1 MKTWMAGILGILMIG
16 PWGRPGG
23 APKYEWK
30 HDPGRELALVADGT
44 TVWAYHFA
52 SKDNWPFFHPLSLPG
67 GPVLTGL
74 SPADHPWH
82 RALWFSWKFINGVNY
97 WEFKDLKDPASEPAG
112 RTEFTGREDVKIS
125 ADGAAIAMKI
135 DYRYAGAVVMR
146 EERLIRVGMPRAD
159 GSYAIDWRG
168 TFIALDR
175 DVELNKDTGYAGLF
189 FRGSPKLA
197 QPRYLNS
204 EGADAMDVHQKPAKW
219 IDLTGVADPDFGPA
233 GVAIFDHPDNPR
245 YPTPWWRDRSR
256 DDDEIS
262 YIGSAPL
269 FTGPY
274 VIPAGRSM
282 TLRYRVLVHKG
293 AADAAALNREFEAFK
308 SAR

>member
-1 MKTWMAGILGILMIG
+1 MKKWRRGVLWTILLVAF
-16 PWGRPGG
+16 GRTAWTPQ
-23 APKYEWK
+23 YEWK
-30 HDPGRELALVADGT
+30 HDPGRELTLLADGRT
-44 TVWAYHFA
+44 LWTFHFA
-52 SKDNWPFFHPLSLPG
+52 PEDNWPYFHPLSLPG

-74 SPADHPWH
+74 SPKDHPWH

-112 RTEFTGREDVKIS
+112 RTELAGREEVKNS
-125 ADGAAIAMKI
+125 ANGATITVDIA
-135 DYRYAGAVVMR
+135 YRYDGGVVMKEKR
-146 EERLIRVGMPRAD
+146 TIRVGLPRQD
-159 GSYAIDWRG
+159 GSYVIDWQG
-168 TFIALDR
+168 AFAALDR

-204 EGADAMDVHQKPAKW
+204 EGAKTMAVHQKAAKW

-233 GVAIFDHPDNPR
+233 GVTIFDHPDNPR
-245 YPTPWWRDRSR
+245 FPTPWWRDRSR
-256 DDDEIS
+256 DDDDIS

-274 VIPAGRSM
+274 VIKAGRSLR
-282 TLRYRVLVHKG
+282 LRYRVLVHKG
-293 AADAAALNREFEAFK
+293 AANAEALNREFEAFK
-308 SAR
+308 TSR